1 MDFIVSTLAAYL
13 PAEFDSAA
21 LMRLLV
27 IIAAG
32 SLLLG
37 VVGRVAFGKR
47 SGLNHSVSSAIGI
60 LFVYA
65 VTVAI
70 YTFDPVNLSRFLSPL
85 PFVSFDGEYLHIFTF
100 SGTDYSAICTQVLNM
115 IILAFL
121 VNLLD
126 SWIPKGK
133 NIFSWYFFRF
143 ITVVLAMLAQ
153 LLVTGLLTAYLPGVL
168 VTYAPIIL
176 LGILLLMAL
185 LSILKVILG
194 LILTIASPIL
204 GAIYAFFFSSM
215 IGKMV
220 GKAILTT
227 LILSALVYVLEQL
240 GFTIIYIAA
249 GALSAYIP
257 LIAVLLV
264 IWYVLG
270 HLL

>member
-1 MDFIVSTLAAYL
+1 MNSIVTTLTAYL
-13 PAEFDSAA
+13 PAEFDPQA
-21 LMRLLV
+21 LMRFVLIV
-27 IIAAG
+27 AVG

-47 SGLNHSVSSAIGI
+47 SGLTHSVSSAIGI

-65 VTVAI
+65 VTIAI
-70 YTFDPVNLSRFLSPL
+70 YTFEPVKLGRFLSPL
-85 PFVSFDGEYLHIFTF
+85 PFVSFEGEYLHIFTF
-100 SGTDYSAICTQVLNM
+100 TDADYSAICTQVLNM

-126 SWIPKGK
+126 TWIPKGK
-133 NIFSWYFFRF
+133 NIIIWYFFRF

-176 LGILLLMAL
+176 LGILLLMVL
-185 LSILKVILG
+185 LSVLKVVLG
-194 LILTIASPIL
+194 LILTITSPIL

-215 IGKMV
+215 IGKMI
-220 GKAILTT
+220 GKAIVTT
-227 LILSALVYVLEQL
+227 LILSALVYVLELL
-240 GFTIIYIAA
+240 GYTVICIAA
-249 GALSAYIP
+249 GALSGFIP
-257 LIAVLLV
+257 LIIVLLI